1 MSVDE
6 KVFFAT
12 EAEMKAY
19 KKEYT
24 DRNYSKNL
32 IMSQNMLRSLV
43 NKTIIGNNNLLT
55 VGNTTKQVMISNIKQ
70 MNSSYV
76 IQDIDGELYRQLGKT
91 LEDYGYKV
99 SVLDLSDSK
108 KPLAYNPLQYL
119 DDEPAIMHFLDCHF
133 EHISEYH
140 SAGIM
145 SNRLKKSF
153 YMACILYIKEHS
165 EEELSA
171 KNVMEF
177 IQNVQYDKDFEHMDL
192 LFSELPENSAAKRHY
207 DCFRLG
213 IKKAAE
219 NVIYIYA
226 SEEDRKKNKFYHELV
241 SSVFRM
247 LSKLNFSSEIN
258 LRKVCEEKTA
268 IFVITDSWN
277 SYACNDFLAS
287 MLFCQTKELIM
298 NKYEEK
304 HIEQVEWTPLPVQF
318 MIQDFS
324 SIGFLPEFLNKI
336 SYFRL
341 YNMSVLISIDD
352 IRQLKG
358 RYNEYEIQELFGS
371 CMIAYYND
379 NQLQSNLRFLIKLLA
394 KSWNTDDYE
403 IAKEQILKLHADECV
418 LLLYLCHPFIDKKI
432 E

>member
-32 IMSQNMLRSLV
+32 IMSHNMLRSLV

-226 SEEDRKKNKFYHELV
+226 SEEDRKKI
-241 SSVFRM
+241 
-247 LSKLNFSSEIN
+247 NF
-258 LRKVCEEKTA
+258 
-268 IFVITDSWN
+268 
-277 SYACNDFLAS
+277 
-287 MLFCQTKELIM
+287 IM
-298 NKYEEK
+298 N
-304 HIEQVEWTPLPVQF
+304 
-318 MIQDFS
+318 
-324 SIGFLPEFLNKI
+324 
-336 SYFRL
+336 
-341 YNMSVLISIDD
+341 
-352 IRQLKG
+352 
-358 RYNEYEIQELFGS
+358 
-371 CMIAYYND
+371 
-379 NQLQSNLRFLIKLLA
+379 
-394 KSWNTDDYE
+394 
-403 IAKEQILKLHADECV
+403 
-418 LLLYLCHPFIDKKI
+418 
-432 E
+432 